1 MQNNNGQFAPETALV
16 LEISDNW
23 KTSLAF
29 TNRPKVIHY
38 KKIIFWCQTVVSPN
52 QLSDSVHVHCSWQ
65 NQAIFIF
72 LSYFLLIY
80 SLVMRNLAKSVL
92 ASWLAA
98 KPNWFINNS
107 DTDSWAAIQCFL
119 YRIYDYHY
127 HDYHA
132 GDYGDEA
139 WSSEFEDIKWHRIL
153 STRPHSIDSPFNW
166 SPIQLVHYWAQQAKH
181 TWSSYYFWR

>member
-16 LEISDNW
+16 LKISDNW

-80 SLVMRNLAKSVL
+80 SLVMRNFAKSVL

-166 SPIQLVHYWAQQAKH
+166 SPFNWFIIGPDKPTTH
-181 TWSSYYFWR
+181 YYFWR